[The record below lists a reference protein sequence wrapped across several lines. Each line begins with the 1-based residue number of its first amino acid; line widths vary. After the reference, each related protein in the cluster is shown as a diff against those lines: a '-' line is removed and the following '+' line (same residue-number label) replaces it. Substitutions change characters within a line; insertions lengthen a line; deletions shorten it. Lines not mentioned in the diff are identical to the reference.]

1 MNHCHEKGG
10 GGGIEK
16 SHLIRET
23 ENRVLFRKGGLEG
36 NAKEGETR
44 VKVNNK
50 MSELV
55 WGAGKGELLK
65 HGKGR

>member
-1 MNHCHEKGG
+1 MDHCHEKGG

-16 SHLIRET
+16 SHLIRQ
-23 ENRVLFRKGGLEG
+23 GWLEE

-44 VKVNNK
+44 VKGNNK